1 MWVAG
6 YRPGAEQAL
15 AKPMTLDGQ
24 PLHPAKVRLLGQGE
38 GRARLSVVI
47 HEGKNRQI
55 RRMCAQCGLTVVRL
69 KRIREGGLALDRT
82 LRPGQWRPLTETE
95 QKQLVRETFLQE

>member
-1 MWVAG
+1 M
-6 YRPGAEQAL
+6 
-15 AKPMTLDGQ
+15 
-24 PLHPAKVRLLGQGE
+24 
-38 GRARLSVVI
+38 I

-69 KRIREGGLALDRT
+69 KRIREGGLALDRA